1 VAEPAVDPAQGTPG
15 GGARL
20 VLAAALLAIVIGAT
34 LLSYWVATKNFAV
47 ADPEKTPRTAEVLA
61 ASGIEG
67 SESRRMLARYFAS
80 ESNRAMFAFLGPL
93 QLIGCAGALLL
104 ARRATIG
111 RRLGGAARALLL
123 ACFVLSIA
131 LAPIVPTM
139 ISKGRAIDFVSRA
152 GGDPPE
158 VVSFKLWHGLYM
170 AGDGLLL
177 LGTIAGVVLLALA
190 ARAPSR

>member
-1 VAEPAVDPAQGTPG
+1 MAS
-15 GGARL
+15 RL
-20 VLAAALLAIVIGAT
+20 CFASALLAIVIGAT

-47 ADPEKTPRTAEVLA
+47 ADPDKTPRTAEVLA

-93 QLIGCAGALLL
+93 QVIGCAGALLL
-104 ARRATIG
+104 AWRAALG
-111 RRLGGAARALLL
+111 RRFGGAARTLLL

-131 LAPIVPTM
+131 LAPLVPTM

-158 VVSFKLWHGLYM
+158 VASFKLWHGLYM

-177 LGTIAGVVLLALA
+177 LGAIAAVVLLGLT
-190 ARAPSR
+190 ARAANR